1 VYVIYSV
8 KAHTYRAEKRED
20 ATFVTERRVRRDDR
34 EREKKN
40 RERRERGRKIERG
53 EEKVLNQEAG
63 HKRKALRIALDEKK
77 TTIHFLN

>member
-34 EREKKN
+34 ERREGKKN
-40 RERRERGRKIERG
+40 RERRK
-53 EEKVLNQEAG
+53 
-63 HKRKALRIALDEKK
+63 EKK
-77 TTIHFLN
+77 EF